1 MPFSDGS
8 PAWPLFQSIFGS
20 IIQVVLV
27 CCAGYF
33 LTLRGILDK
42 TTQRQLN
49 AINVNFFTPCLLF
62 SRVAFSL
69 SADEFKEL
77 WIIPL
82 FFILISGVSL
92 VVAWLLAFV
101 FRLNLPQRNFAM
113 AAAMIMNSNSLPVAL
128 LQSLVVSVPGLKWGQ
143 DDTTNSM
150 VGRALAY
157 ILLSGTMGQFIRW
170 SYGVHLLSKAVIPD
184 EIEHVVTLDDENCP
198 STERSME
205 RIEDL
210 RREDGRGDQ
219 VTWRAPHVTTV
230 PRPSGPEE
238 EAIPIVNV
246 DEYVP
251 VPVWSRKN
259 TLAQRAARAGGTI
272 WRRVTN
278 FMTPPLWASVA
289 SLVVALFQ
297 PLQHFIGNY
306 LRPLRGAITQA
317 GDCSV
322 PLTLIVLGAYFYRAP
337 DKSKLPPSDDLES
350 QRATPL
356 SRLRSIF
363 CLESESQMGAIRLRA
378 NTSQLGNSGEGRMI
392 FAIILA
398 RMFIVPLLLLPLVV
412 LGALRGSP
420 GVFKDPVFILSQVVL
435 LASPPALTLAQI
447 SGATSDIFERWIS
460 RTVFWSYCLVTPPV
474 TMGYAMIAVLITRL

>member
-1 MPFSDGS
+1 MQFSDGS

-27 CCAGYF
+27 CCAGYI

-42 TTQRQLN
+42 ATQGQLN
-49 AINVNFFTPCLLF
+49 ALNVNFFTPCLLF
-62 SRVAFSL
+62 SKVAFSL
-69 SADEFKEL
+69 SADEFREL

-92 VVAWLLAFV
+92 VVAWILALV
-101 FRLNLPQRNFAM
+101 FRLNRPQKNFAM

-128 LQSLVVSVPGLKWGQ
+128 IQSLVVSVPGLAWGQ
-143 DDTTNSM
+143 DDTIDSM
-150 VGRALAY
+150 VGRALTY

-184 EIEHVVTLDDENCP
+184 EVEHIVTLDDESSS
-198 STERSME
+198 STESME

-210 RREDGRGDQ
+210 RCEDGRGDL

-230 PRPSGPEE
+230 PE
-238 EAIPIVNV
+238 EAILIVHSNV

-259 TLAQRAARAGGTI
+259 TLTQRAARAGGTI

-289 SLVVALFQ
+289 SLVVALYQ
-297 PLQHFIGNY
+297 PLQ
-306 LRPLRGAITQA
+306 LLLAA
-317 GDCSV
+317 GDCSI
-322 PLTLIVLGAYFYRAP
+322 PLTLVVLGAYFHRAP
-337 DKSKLPPSDDLES
+337 EKSRLPPSDDLES

-356 SRLRSIF
+356 SQLRKIF
-363 CLESESQMGAIRLRA
+363 CLESEDQMGPIRLHA
-378 NTSQLGNSGEGRMI
+378 NTSQLGNSGEGRMV

-412 LGALRGSP
+412 LGARRGSP
-420 GVFKDPVFILSQVVL
+420 HVFKDPVFILSQVLL

-447 SGATSDIFERWIS
+447 SGATSDLFERWIS

-474 TMGYAMIAVLITRL
+474 TMGYALIAMLITRL